1 MSGTA
6 NPLDLKRIYQ
16 SFDPEAPLPPGD
28 SRYVPIYSQDHHE
41 DPVARLKTSI
51 EWGGYQS
58 VQLFSGY
65 RGSGKTTELF
75 RLKQE
80 LEDSGYYVLYSNA
93 SDYLNL
99 SEPIAI
105 SDLVMIL
112 TGAFGEALDREFG
125 GNSFHETWWRRF
137 KDYLNNT
144 SVAVTGATGSI
155 EMDSP
160 AKAVLGG
167 LKTGLDIKAALKEAS
182 SFKTKLRELLEN
194 RLAELKKEADAMFE
208 EGVKKIKNYQGA
220 KFKGVVFIFDQLE
233 QLRGTA
239 SNELEILQSVEKIF
253 ASHLPKLQ
261 FPHVHSIYSVPP
273 WLKFVLNGA
282 HEVEVLPSYRLWE
295 NRPKR
300 AKDQAGYGCLRKMIS
315 LRIHPADPTLL
326 FGAEADGKMDRLIE
340 MSGGHFRDLFRL
352 VREVVMQLHTQRG
365 GPPVEAQLVTDAIN
379 RVREHYLP
387 ISDEDA
393 ERLSLVE
400 RNRKIGLKTTSA
412 AETAT
417 ISRLLDL
424 HMILYFSNGE
434 EWYDI
439 HPLLREEVESIVKLR
454 LLQTKEGGHAT
465 RRD

>member
-16 SFDPEAPLPPGD
+16 SFDPEKPLPPGD
-28 SRYVPIYSQDHHE
+28 PCYVPIYSIGHHE
-41 DPVARLKTSI
+41 DPVARLKTKI
-51 EWGGYQS
+51 EWAEYES
-58 VQLFSGY
+58 LQLFSGY
-65 RGSGKTTELF
+65 RGSGKTTELY
-75 RLKQE
+75 RLRRE
-80 LEDSGYYVLYSNA
+80 LEDAGYFVLYSNA

-99 SEPIAI
+99 SDPIAI

-112 TGAFGEALDREFG
+112 TGAFGEALDKEFG
-125 GNSFHETWWRRF
+125 GNSFHESLWDRITHYI
-137 KDYLNNT
+137 KT
-144 SVAVTGATGSI
+144 TTVSVSDATASI
-155 EMDSP
+155 DLDGP
-160 AKAVLGG
+160 AKVVLGG
-167 LKTGLDIKAALKEAS
+167 LNAGLKLKTALKETS
-182 SFKTKLRELLEN
+182 TFKHKLRELLEN
-194 RLAELKKEADAMFE
+194 RLADLKKHADAMFE
-208 EGVKKIKNYQGA
+208 EGVKKIKDHQGGT
-220 KFKGVVFIFDQLE
+220 FKGVVFIFDQLE

-239 SNELEILQSVEKIF
+239 SNEVEIFQSVEKLF
-253 ASHLPKLQ
+253 ASHLSKLQ
-261 FPHVHSIYSVPP
+261 FPYVHSIYSVPP

-282 HEVEVLPSYRLWE
+282 HDVEVLPSYRLWMNDE
-295 NRPKR
+295 DHTMD
-300 AKDQAGYGCLRKMIS
+300 KDGYASLRKMIS
-315 LRIHPADPTLL
+315 LRIHPADPTHL
-326 FGAEADGKMDRLIE
+326 FGADCWKKMDQLIE

-352 VREVVMQLHTQRG
+352 MREVVMQLHTQRG
-365 GPPVEAQLVTDAIN
+365 KPPVNAPLLADAIS

-387 ISDEDA
+387 ISTEDA

-400 RNRKIGLKTTSA
+400 RTRMIGLKA
-412 AETAT
+412 ASPSETAT